1 MCVSGQF
8 RLHFAHFH
16 DALSLGA
23 ARKVT
28 SLSKTPLQLQHC
40 TPLSSSEHRNTGTK
54 KRWKYVRLRHSAYV
68 DETQQLGQ

>member
-54 KRWKYVRLRHSAYV
+54 K
-68 DETQQLGQ
+68 